1 MMPGISSRSGRVMLV
16 ALCDHFPRLVTM
28 IVVITGVSDG
38 SGAGVVGNRDSAEFL
53 RFRGSLLVNALLHAM
68 SDPTRGCLQW
78 CDRRAASFEQIV
90 ANPIVDGTLLL
101 ETPIVVFV
109 SRSCEFLVVRPDRP
123 GESVI
128 GKVAMIV
135 GRVFD
140 RGDGGR

>member
-1 MMPGISSRSGRVMLV
+1 MPGISSRSGRVMLV

-38 SGAGVVGNRDSAEFL
+38 SGAGVVGNRDRAEFL
-53 RFRGSLLVNALLHAM
+53 RFRGSLLVNVLLHAM
-68 SDPTRGCLQW
+68 SDPTRSCLQW
-78 CDRRAASFEQIV
+78 CDCRAASFEQIV

-101 ETPIVVFV
+101 KSPIVV
-109 SRSCEFLVVRPDRP
+109 SRSCEFLVVRPYRP

-135 GRVFD
+135 DRVFD
-140 RGDGGR
+140 GGDGGR